1 MLILNF
7 LCPRLF
13 LSERQLATSETAA
26 VALPTHGTAGT
37 LAIGLLKPENGR

>member
-13 LSERQLATSETAA
+13 LSERQFATSETAA
-26 VALPTHGTAGT
+26 VALPNGGDFGW
-37 LAIGLLKPENGR
+37 LAET